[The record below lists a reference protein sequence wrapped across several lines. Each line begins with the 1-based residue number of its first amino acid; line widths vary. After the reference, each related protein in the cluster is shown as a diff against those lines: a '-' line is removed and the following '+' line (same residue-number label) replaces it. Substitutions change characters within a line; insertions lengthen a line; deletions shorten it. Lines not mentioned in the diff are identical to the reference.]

1 MTESDLTH
9 FAEQKKRAQL
19 VRYNRVSER
28 HEVTREDA
36 RFCAGIMADVTA
48 DKGAD
53 GKPLYSNEQ
62 ARKAE
67 AQRREEASED
77 LAKLRAKASHRDRVL
92 SMWEWLAKGG
102 LTPCSTKTAAALV
115 TEMLGENYFSAG
127 QTNYDV
133 IRKRT
138 ADLMA
143 EHPCSLRL
151 IEGRTDAD
159 GVARD
164 QYEVAG

>member
-1 MTESDLTH
+1 MIAYGNTIDE
-9 FAEQKKRAQL
+9 AARALRSQG
-19 VRYNRVSER
+19 RGATSAAAHHR
-28 HEVTREDA
+28 HSTT
-36 RFCAGIMADVTA
+36 G
-48 DKGAD
+48 
-53 GKPLYSNEQ
+53 
-62 ARKAE
+62 
-67 AQRREEASED
+67 
-77 LAKLRAKASHRDRVL
+77 AKASHRDRVL

-138 ADLMA
+138 ADIMSEA
-143 EHPCSLRL
+143 PSPLRL
-151 IEGRTDAD
+151 IEGRTDPD